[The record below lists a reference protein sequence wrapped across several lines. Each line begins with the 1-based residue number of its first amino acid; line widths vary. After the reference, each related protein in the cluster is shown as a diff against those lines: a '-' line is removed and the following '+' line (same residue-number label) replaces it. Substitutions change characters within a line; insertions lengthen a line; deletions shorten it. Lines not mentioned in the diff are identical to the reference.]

1 MRQAA
6 LGIIVGGGP
15 APGINGVIGAAAIEA
30 INNGLKVVGFYDGF
44 SHLAGEEF
52 DPAAD
57 VVELAINDM
66 SRIHFDGG
74 SILRTARTNLLD
86 KVKLEE
92 SFIAVPDRTLTSR
105 VLQRLQALGITHLLT
120 IGGDDTVLSARFV
133 SEESGGRMRVVHVPK
148 TIDNDLPLPA
158 DIPTFGFETARE
170 LGTRIVMNLMEDA
183 LTGQR
188 WFLVVTMGRNA
199 GHLALGIGK
208 SSGATVTLI
217 PEEWAGR
224 DVRLQE
230 VTDILATAV
239 IRRMAEG
246 KHYGVAIVAE
256 GIIEHMSH
264 EDLDMLDDAER
275 DEHGHIRLSEVNSS
289 DILKKALRKQLRDLG
304 IDVRLISKDVG
315 YELRCADPIAFDID
329 YTRSLGEAAVTFLVE
344 GGTNATISIQQNQMV
359 PIPFDQMMDPE
370 TGRTEVRQVDVDS
383 FTYRSAYK
391 FMIRLK
397 PKHAGNEMLLARM
410 AAQTNISLTEFK
422 ARFGYLVGIAPR
434 PF

>member
-1 MRQAA
+1 MTYIDASRGK
-6 LGIIVGGGP
+6 LGILVGGGP
-15 APGINGVIGAAAIEA
+15 APGINGVIHSATIEA
-30 INNGLKVVGFYDGF
+30 INHGLQVLGIYDGF
-44 SHLAGEEF
+44 KHLIEGKMVYRPLTI
-52 DPAAD
+52 DD
-57 VVELAINDM
+57 V
-66 SRIHFDGG
+66 SRIHLEGG
-74 SILRTARTNLLD
+74 SILRTSRANPTQS
-86 KVKLEE
+86 EE
-92 SFIAVPDRTLTSR
+92 WLSSCVRTLIGADIYYLVS
-105 VLQRLQALGITHLLT
+105 
-120 IGGDDTVLSARFV
+120 IGGDDTAYSAYRV
-133 SEESGGRMRVVHVPK
+133 ARHAQERMGINIRTAHVPK

-208 SSGATVTLI
+208 SSGATLTLI

-224 DVRLQE
+224 EVRLQE

-239 IRRMAEG
+239 IRRIAEG

-256 GIIEHMSH
+256 GIIDHMSH
-264 EDLDMLDDAER
+264 EDLDMLDEAER

-289 DILKKALRKQLRDLG
+289 DILKKALRKQLRELG
-304 IDVRLISKDVG
+304 IDLRLISKDVG

-410 AAQTNISLTEFK
+410 AAQTNISLNEFK
-422 ARFGYLVGIAPR
+422 ARFGYLIGIAPR

>member
-1 MRQAA
+1 
-6 LGIIVGGGP
+6 
-15 APGINGVIGAAAIEA
+15 
-30 INNGLKVVGFYDGF
+30 
-44 SHLAGEEF
+44 
-52 DPAAD
+52 
-57 VVELAINDM
+57 
-66 SRIHFDGG
+66 
-74 SILRTARTNLLD
+74 
-86 KVKLEE
+86 
-92 SFIAVPDRTLTSR
+92 
-105 VLQRLQALGITHLLT
+105 
-120 IGGDDTVLSARFV
+120 
-133 SEESGGRMRVVHVPK
+133 
-148 TIDNDLPLPA
+148 
-158 DIPTFGFETARE
+158 
-170 LGTRIVMNLMEDA
+170 MEDA

-224 DVRLQE
+224 EIRLQE

-289 DILKKALRKQLRDLG
+289 DILKNALRKQLRDLG

-315 YELRCADPIAFDID
+315 YELRCADPIAYDID
-329 YTRSLGEAAVTFLVE
+329 YTRSLGEAAVAFLVE

-383 FTYRSAYK
+383 FTYRSAFK

-410 AAQTNISLTEFK
+410 AAQTNISLNEFK
-422 ARFGYLVGIAPR
+422 ARFGYLIGIAPR

>member
-1 MRQAA
+1 MTYIDASRGK
-6 LGIIVGGGP
+6 LGILVGGGP
-15 APGINGVIGAAAIEA
+15 APGINGVIHSATIEA
-30 INNGLKVVGFYDGF
+30 VNHGLQVIGIYDGF
-44 SHLAGEEF
+44 KHLIEGKMVYKPLTI
-52 DPAAD
+52 DD
-57 VVELAINDM
+57 V
-66 SRIHFDGG
+66 SRIHLEGG
-74 SILRTARTNLLD
+74 SILRTSRANPTQS
-86 KVKLEE
+86 EE
-92 SFIAVPDRTLTSR
+92 WLSSCVRTLIGADIYYLVS
-105 VLQRLQALGITHLLT
+105 
-120 IGGDDTVLSARFV
+120 IGGDDTAYSAYRV
-133 SEESGGRMRVVHVPK
+133 ARHAQERMGINIRTAHVPK

-224 DVRLQE
+224 EVRLQE
-230 VTDILATAV
+230 VIDILATAV
-239 IRRMAEG
+239 IRRIAEG
-246 KHYGVAIVAE
+246 KHYGVAVVAE

-289 DILKKALRKQLRDLG
+289 DILKRALRRQLRDLG

-329 YTRSLGEAAVTFLVE
+329 YTRSLGEAAVAFLVE

-410 AAQTNISLTEFK
+410 AAQTNISLNEFK
-422 ARFGYLVGIAPR
+422 ARFGYLVGITPR

>member
-1 MRQAA
+1 MTYIDASRGK
-6 LGIIVGGGP
+6 LGILVGGGP
-15 APGINGVIGAAAIEA
+15 APGINGVIHSATIEA
-30 INNGLKVVGFYDGF
+30 INHGLQVLGIYDGF
-44 SHLAGEEF
+44 KHLIEGKMVYRPLTI
-52 DPAAD
+52 DD
-57 VVELAINDM
+57 V
-66 SRIHFDGG
+66 SRIHLDGG
-74 SILRTARTNLLD
+74 SILRTSRANPTRS
-86 KVKLEE
+86 EE
-92 SFIAVPDRTLTSR
+92 WLSSCVRTLIGADIYYLVS
-105 VLQRLQALGITHLLT
+105 
-120 IGGDDTVLSARFV
+120 IGGDDTAYSAYRV
-133 SEESGGRMRVVHVPK
+133 ARHAQERMGINIRTAHVPK

-208 SSGATVTLI
+208 SSGATLTLI

-224 DVRLQE
+224 EVRLQE

-239 IRRMAEG
+239 IRRIAEG

-256 GIIEHMSH
+256 GIIDHMSH
-264 EDLDMLDDAER
+264 EDLDMLDEAER

-289 DILKKALRKQLRDLG
+289 DILKKALRKQLRELG
-304 IDVRLISKDVG
+304 IDLRLISKDVG

-329 YTRSLGEAAVTFLVE
+329 YTRSLGEAAIDFLLE
-344 GGTNATISIQQNQMV
+344 GGSHATISIQQNQVV

-370 TGRTEVRQVDVDS
+370 TGRTEVRQVNVDS
-383 FTYRSAYK
+383 FTYRSAFK

-397 PKHAGNEMLLARM
+397 PEDAGDHMLLARM
-410 AAQTNISLTEFK
+410 AAHTNLSLDEFK
-422 ARFGYLVGIAPR
+422 ARFGYLIGIAPR

>member
-1 MRQAA
+1 MTYVEASRGK
-6 LGIIVGGGP
+6 LGILVGGGP
-15 APGINGVIGAAAIEA
+15 APGINGVIHSATIEA
-30 INNGLKVVGFYDGF
+30 VNHGLQVIGIYDGF
-44 SHLAGEEF
+44 KHLIEGKMVYRPLTI
-52 DPAAD
+52 DD
-57 VVELAINDM
+57 V
-66 SRIHFDGG
+66 SRIHLDGG
-74 SILRTARTNLLD
+74 SILRTSRANPTRS
-86 KVKLEE
+86 EE
-92 SFIAVPDRTLTSR
+92 WLSACVHTLIGADIYYLVS
-105 VLQRLQALGITHLLT
+105 
-120 IGGDDTVLSARFV
+120 IGGDDTAYSAYSVARHAQ
-133 SEESGGRMRVVHVPK
+133 ERMGINIRTAHVPK

-224 DVRLQE
+224 EIRLQE
-230 VTDILATAV
+230 VTDILAAAV

-246 KHYGVAIVAE
+246 KHYGVAVVAE

-275 DEHGHIRLSEVNSS
+275 DEHGHVRLSEVNSS
-289 DILKKALRKQLRDLG
+289 DILKNALRKQLRDLG

-315 YELRCADPIAFDID
+315 YELRCADPIAYDID
-329 YTRSLGEAAVTFLVE
+329 YTRSLGEAAVAFLVG

-383 FTYRSAYK
+383 FTYRSAFK

-410 AAQTNISLTEFK
+410 AAQTNISLAEFK
-422 ARFGYLVGIAPR
+422 ARFGYLVGITPR